1 MSNKYLFPQKIYLEN
16 DIIIDDLNIFF
27 DITNIENEKLKVGSW
42 LSLDEL
48 KMKESFLQRGA
59 NSSTATALNVCQ
71 NNESANICTKLEY
84 VVKPLDTFFLVAKKL
99 NITETNLRKIAK
111 TKNLYIGQKIVINN
125 IEDN

>member
-16 DIIIDDLNIFF
+16 DIIINDLNIFF

-48 KMKESFLQRGA
+48 KMKESFLQRGT
-59 NSSTATALNVCQ
+59 NNSTATALNVCQ

>member
-48 KMKESFLQRGA
+48 KMKESILQRGA
-59 NSSTATALNVCQ
+59 NNSTATALNGCQ

>member
-48 KMKESFLQRGA
+48 KMKESFLQRGT
-59 NSSTATALNVCQ
+59 NNSTATALNVCK
-71 NNESANICTKLEY
+71 NNESANFCTKLEY

>member
-59 NSSTATALNVCQ
+59 NNSTATALNVCQ
-71 NNESANICTKLEY
+71 NDESANICTKLEY